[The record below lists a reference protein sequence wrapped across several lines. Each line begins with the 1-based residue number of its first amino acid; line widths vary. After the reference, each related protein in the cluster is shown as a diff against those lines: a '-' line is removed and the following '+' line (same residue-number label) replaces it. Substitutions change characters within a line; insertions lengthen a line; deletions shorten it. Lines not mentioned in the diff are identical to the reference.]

1 MAGGE
6 PLIGASVL
14 VKGTNVGSV
23 TDLDGNYSISAA
35 ESAIFIFSYIG
46 FTTTEVSVNGRKIV
60 DIILQPGVELSEIV
74 VTGYGSSI
82 KRELT
87 GNIAKIKMEEIA
99 NVPLASVDQA
109 MQGKAA
115 GVFVNAQSGKLGQA
129 VTVRVRGNS
138 SISANSQPLYVVD
151 GTPITTNDQSSYGG
165 DMNPLTDLNP
175 NDIES
180 IEILKDASADAIY
193 GSRAANGVVLITT
206 KRGKEGKT
214 SISFNVQTGYSEAT
228 KRVGMLNSE
237 QYAELILEG
246 AAYRDNLDKTPLND
260 PDSWTTYVKND
271 VMGYYSYDQW
281 AADKTKTYDWQDVVF
296 QRGPYRQADLQIRG
310 GTANTKFFTSFQHL
324 DQTGT
329 VVGNNLQR
337 TTGRLNVDQKAN
349 DWLDL
354 GVSLSLSRTYNRRL
368 PDDNAFSNPLQAIA
382 LMPMTPYT
390 DPKTGLQT
398 GTPPGDVNIP
408 VYYNPLLTVT

>member
-1 MAGGE
+1 MKKQILTFLFLSIMSFGVFAQGTVTGKVTDSEGE
-6 PLIGASVL
+6 PLIGASVV
-14 VKGTNVGSV
+14 VKGTSVGTV
-23 TDLDGNYSISAA
+23 TDLDGAYTLSA
-35 ESAIFIFSYIG
+35 SGNDILVVSYIG
-46 FTTTEVSVNGRKIV
+46 YSNKDEPVNGRKVV
-60 DIILQPGVELSEIV
+60 DIILQTGVELSEIV
-74 VTGYGSSI
+74 VTGYGTSS
-82 KRELT
+82 KRNLT
-87 GNIAKIKMEEIA
+87 GNIAKIKSEEIL
-99 NVPLASVDQA
+99 NVPVASVDQA
-109 MQGKAA
+109 LQGRAA

-138 SISANSQPLYVVD
+138 SISANSQPLYVLD
-151 GTPITTNDQSSYGG
+151 GIPITTNDQSSYGG

-180 IEILKDASADAIY
+180 IEVLKDASAGAIY

-206 KRGKEGKT
+206 KRGKSGKT
-214 SISFNVQTGYSEAT
+214 SVSFNVQTGYSEAT

-246 AAYRDNLDKTPLND
+246 AAYRDNLDKTPITD
-260 PDSWTTYVKND
+260 PDSWTSYVKND

-337 TTGRLNVDQKAN
+337 TTGRLNVDQKAIV
-349 DWLDL
+349 DL
-354 GVSLSLSRTYNRRL
+354 FSDKKADFLI
-368 PDDNAFSNPLQAIA
+368 PDYQR
-382 LMPMTPYT
+382 PY
-390 DPKTGLQT
+390 GW
-398 GTPPGDVNIP
+398 N
-408 VYYNPLLTVT
+408 